1 METLIENRRVRH
13 DYVILETMEA
23 GVILSGQEV
32 KSVRL
37 KRVNLHEAFIK
48 VVGNEAQLINANIQ
62 QYDFSPGVSYDAT
75 RSRKL
80 LLHRRQI
87 EQLREFLQVKG
98 LAALPLAIGISH
110 HYIKII
116 IGIGKG
122 KKTYQKKEEL
132 KRRDLA
138 QETQRAMKHQR

>member
-23 GVILSGQEV
+23 GVILTGQEV

-48 VVGNEAQLINANIQ
+48 VVGNDAMLINANIS
-62 QYDFSPGVSYDAT
+62 QYDFSPGLNYDAT

-87 EQLREFLQVKG
+87 ALLRESLQVKG

-122 KKTYQKKEEL
+122 KKTYQKKELL
-132 KRRDLA
+132 KRRDLER
-138 QETQRAMKHQR
+138 ETKKAMKLSR